1 MTRPRKELISL
12 ADTPYYHITSRCVRR
27 AFLCGVDHYSG
38 QNYEHRRQWVVD
50 RIRLLSSLFAIDVC
64 AYAVLSN
71 HYHLVLKISPG
82 QIEKLSDNDVMDRW
96 CALFKG
102 PLLIQRYRAGED
114 LQPFERNTV
123 LDIVNVWRKKLASI
137 SWFMRCLNQPI
148 AHQANREDK
157 CTGKF
162 WESRFTSQAL
172 KSEEALLSCMTYVD
186 LNPVR
191 AGIADRPETASHTSI
206 RERIKPEFKL
216 QQAIDDQS
224 ECGDILDFKAPL
236 KPLLHFENGP
246 TRELQTGILF
256 NFEEYLALV
265 DWTGR
270 VIRSDKR
277 GHIDIALPPILAR
290 LQITADQWR
299 INTTQFEAIHPKRF
313 NRLTPQLDT
322 G

>member
-1 MTRPRKELISL
+1 MGQAL
-12 ADTPYYHITSRCVRR
+12 RR

-38 QNYEHRRQWVVD
+38 KDYEHRRQWVVD
-50 RIRLLSSLFAIDVC
+50 RIRLLSSLFGIDVC
-64 AYAVLSN
+64 AYAVRSN
-71 HYHLVLKISPG
+71 HYHLVLKACPD
-82 QIEKLSDNDVMDRW
+82 QLEDLSDGDIMDRW

-102 PLLIQRYRAGED
+102 PLLIQRYRDGED
-114 LQPFERNTV
+114 LKAFEQATV
-123 LDIVNVWRKKLASI
+123 SDIVNVWRSRLFSI

-148 AHQANREDK
+148 ARQANLEDE

-172 KSEEALLSCMTYVD
+172 KSEEALLSCMAYVD

-191 AGIADRPETASHTSI
+191 AGMAETPETSSHTSI
-206 RERIKPEFKL
+206 RERIQSEFNL
-216 QQAIDDQS
+216 QQAIDDQTD
-224 ECGDILDFKAPL
+224 CGDLLDFRTPL
-236 KPLLHFENGP
+236 KPLLSFEN
-246 TRELQTGILF
+246 RLANELQTGILF
-256 NFEEYLALV
+256 NFEAYLALV

-270 VIRSDKR
+270 IIRSDKR
-277 GHIDIALPPILAR
+277 GLIDNVLPPILDR

-313 NRLTPQLDT
+313 NRITPQLDT

>member
-1 MTRPRKELISL
+1 MTRPRKALISL

-64 AYAVLSN
+64 AYAVMSN
-71 HYHLVLKISPG
+71 HYHLVLKLCPEQLVDLTDE
-82 QIEKLSDNDVMDRW
+82 QIMDRW

-102 PLLIQRYRAGED
+102 PLLVQNYRSGES
-114 LQPFERNTV
+114 LSSAEQSTV
-123 LDIVNVWRKKLASI
+123 SDIVNIWRIKLASI

-148 AHQANREDK
+148 ARQANLEDK

-172 KSEEALLSCMTYVD
+172 KTEEALLSCMAYVD

-191 AGIADRPETASHTSI
+191 AGIETSPETSSYTSI
-206 RERIKPEFKL
+206 QERIQPLFQL
-216 QQAIDDQS
+216 DQAINAQQA
-224 ECGDILDFKAPL
+224 CGDLLDFKTPL
-236 KPLLHFENGP
+236 KSLLHFGDESAA
-246 TRELQTGILF
+246 QTQPGIHF
-256 NFEEYLALV
+256 AFRDYLELV

-270 VIRSDKR
+270 IIRNDKR
-277 GHIDIALPPILAR
+277 GFIDDALPPFLRR
-290 LQITADQWR
+290 LHLSAKQWHL
-299 INTTQFEAIHPKRF
+299 NTTRFEAIHARRF
-313 NRLTPQLDT
+313 NRITPNIDT

>member
-1 MTRPRKELISL
+1 MTRPRKALISL

-64 AYAVLSN
+64 AYAVMSN
-71 HYHLVLKISPG
+71 HYHLVLKLCPEQLANLTDE
-82 QIEKLSDNDVMDRW
+82 QIMDRW

-102 PLLIQRYRAGED
+102 PLLVQNYRSGE
-114 LQPFERNTV
+114 LLSSAERSTV
-123 LDIVNVWRKKLASI
+123 SDIINIWRIKLASI

-148 AHQANREDK
+148 ARQANLEDK

-172 KSEEALLSCMTYVD
+172 KTEEALLSCMAYVD

-191 AGIADRPETASHTSI
+191 AGIAISPETSSYTSI
-206 RERIKPEFKL
+206 QERIQPLFEL
-216 QQAIDDQS
+216 GPAINGQQA
-224 ECGDILDFKAPL
+224 CGDLLDFKTPL
-236 KPLLHFENGP
+236 KPLLHFRGG
-246 TRELQTGILF
+246 LADQKQSGIF
-256 NFEEYLALV
+256 FAYLDYLELV

-270 VIRSDKR
+270 IVRRNKQGYIGNK
-277 GHIDIALPPILAR
+277 LPPILTR
-290 LQITADQWR
+290 LQIAPDEWHL
-299 INTTQFEAIHPKRF
+299 NVTQFESLHARRF
-313 NRLTPQLDT
+313 NRQEPNIDT

>member
-1 MTRPRKELISL
+1 MTRPRKALISL

-38 QNYEHRRQWVVD
+38 RSYEHRRQWVVD

-64 AYAVLSN
+64 AYAVMSN
-71 HYHLVLKISPG
+71 HYHLVLKLAPNQLEDLSND
-82 QIEKLSDNDVMDRW
+82 QIMDRW

-102 PLLIQRYRAGED
+102 PLLIQRYREGDA
-114 LQPFERNTV
+114 LSTAERSTV
-123 LDIVNVWRKKLASI
+123 DEIVNVWRNKLASI

-148 AHQANREDK
+148 ARQANQEDE

-172 KSEEALLSCMTYVD
+172 KTEEALLSCMAYVD

-191 AGIADRPETASHTSI
+191 AGLATSPETSTYTSI
-206 RERIKPEFKL
+206 HERTGPKFDL
-216 QQAIDDQS
+216 NTAIHSQS
-224 ECGDILDFKAPL
+224 ECGDLREFKMPV
-236 KPLLHFENGP
+236 KPLLHFAGDLVND
-246 TRELQTGILF
+246 LQSGILISF
-256 NFEEYLALV
+256 RDYLELI

-270 VIRSDKR
+270 IIRKYKR
-277 GHIDIALPPILAR
+277 GHVEAQIPPILHR
-290 LQITADQWR
+290 LRISTEQWCL
-299 INTTQFEAIHPKRF
+299 NTTQFETIHPRRF
-313 NRLTPQLDT
+313 NRIEPNLDT